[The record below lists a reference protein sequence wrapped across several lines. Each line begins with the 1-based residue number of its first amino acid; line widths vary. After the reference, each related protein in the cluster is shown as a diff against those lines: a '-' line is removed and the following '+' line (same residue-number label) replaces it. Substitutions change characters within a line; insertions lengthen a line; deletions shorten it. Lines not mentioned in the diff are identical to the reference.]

1 MPDALNY
8 VALARKANRIELGEE
23 PCGCAARAQRAVLVI
38 VADDASDHTWR
49 RAKAFVSGTSQQC
62 VKIPYTKDRLG
73 QVTGRTSLAMAAF
86 TDVSLALAF
95 LLALDAPDGAVLEKL
110 REKEQKLRKHR
121 QEEKAH
127 AHKKVLGGYR
137 KKTGRK

>member
-1 MPDALNY
+1 MPDALSY
-8 VALARKANRIELGEE
+8 VALARKANRIELGEQ
-23 PCGCAARAQRAVLVI
+23 PCGCAAKARRAELLI
-38 VADDASDHTWR
+38 VADDASDHTYR
-49 RAKAFVSGTSQQC
+49 RAKSFVSGTDQQC

-95 LLALDAPDGAVLEKL
+95 LLSLDAPDEAVLEKL
-110 REKEQKLRKHR
+110 REKEQR
-121 QEEKAH
+121 EKAR
-127 AHKKVLGGYR
+127 AHGKAPGR